1 MKQDW
6 KRQKYLASNNEVS
19 NELDLGDKNRG
30 KKEKKYTFGSGYFLS
45 KSRFEYGGMQKF
57 QYFTQYLSILK
68 RLQIVIRLQRWNPKI
83 S

>member
-30 KKEKKYTFGSGYFLS
+30 KKEKKNTRLIQVISSVKVTLNMMGCKNFSTS
-45 KSRFEYGGMQKF
+45 P
-57 QYFTQYLSILK
+57 SI
-68 RLQIVIRLQRWNPKI
+68 
-83 S
+83 